1 MIIFF
6 VFTIIAIG
14 KRSRVFSSFFQ
25 FLGSALKIQLQNY
38 KKKDSFGVVIGFMQD
53 HNYWTM
59 NFVTLKHS
67 A

>member
-38 KKKDSFGVVIGFMQD
+38 KKKRQLWGR
-53 HNYWTM
+53 YWI
-59 NFVTLKHS
+59 H
-67 A
+67 AGP